1 MATRIGSV
9 SPNPFA
15 ASQRKRPTSSRSR
28 DDSSDH
34 HATAPA
40 IVAATS
46 PVEATGDG
54 AQPQRLR
61 LATTILIVGRLI
73 DWRDRWSPA

>member
-1 MATRIGSV
+1 MAMATRIGSV
-9 SPNPFA
+9 SPNPVGRFA
-15 ASQRKRPTSSRSR
+15 AEAADQLAGQRGSR

-46 PVEATGDG
+46 PVEATGG
-54 AQPQRLR
+54 RSQRQR
-61 LATTILIVGRLI
+61 STPSRY
-73 DWRDRWSPA
+73 